1 MSNGKA
7 LEAET
12 IGHKDNPYNYN
23 EAMKDV
29 EANL

>member
-7 LEAET
+7 LKAET
-12 IGHKDNPYNYN
+12 IGHEDNPYNYN

>member
-1 MSNGKA
+1 MSNGKT
-7 LEAET
+7 LKAET
-12 IGHKDNPYNYN
+12 IRHEDNPYNYN